1 MTGQYLLFTC
11 HLWNI
16 GFLYII
22 ELQTSQNASVCLFVK
37 HIIKIDG
44 YKNNE

>member
-16 GFLYII
+16 RFLYII
-22 ELQTSQNASVCLFVK
+22 GLQTSQNASVCLFVK
-37 HIIKIDG
+37 YIIRIDG